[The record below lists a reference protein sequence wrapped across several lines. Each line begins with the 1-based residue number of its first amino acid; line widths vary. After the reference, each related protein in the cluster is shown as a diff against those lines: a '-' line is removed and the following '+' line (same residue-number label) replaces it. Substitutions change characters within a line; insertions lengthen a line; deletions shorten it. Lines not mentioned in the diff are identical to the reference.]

1 MLSPV
6 CGILSRHIPLHFCG
20 SRHLPQGGNNS
31 FYNPEN
37 NASTFFPAAGRRLD
51 RGGYLEYVGE
61 TGYYWSSSTG
71 PNTATAQGSIVK
83 SVWSVEIA
91 GWNPGHL
98 HILPTFGYSIRCV
111 KDEMSSN

>member
-1 MLSPV
+1 MAYRGTLV
-6 CGILSRHIPLHFCG
+6 Y
-20 SRHLPQGGNNS
+20 NS
-31 FYNPEN
+31 EN

>member
-1 MLSPV
+1 MPRLF
-6 CGILSRHIPLHFCG
+6 SRP
-20 SRHLPQGGNNS
+20 
-31 FYNPEN
+31 
-37 NASTFFPAAGRRLD
+37 GRRLD

-98 HILPTFGYSIRCV
+98 HILPTFGYSIRCER
-111 KDEMSSN
+111 EMSSSSYESDEVWNIDIIYVVIIFFGVFDKRG